1 LKTSFRMLLL
11 EAREEWNKENWS
23 QRMGRVPSAR
33 LAKLPRYL
41 QAENQL
47 EEKDWK
53 VLKHLESILTDF
65 EAIVKTLESD
75 GRMRTRRH
83 GWRGSYGN
91 V

>member
-1 LKTSFRMLLL
+1 MLLL
-11 EAREEWNKENWS
+11 EAREEWNKENWF

-53 VLKHLESILTDF
+53 VFQHF
-65 EAIVKTLESD
+65 EII
-75 GRMRTRRH
+75 
-83 GWRGSYGN
+83 
-91 V
+91 